1 MTQIKY
7 LVQSL
12 AHSRCSINMS
22 ANDDQVRD

>member
-12 AHSRCSINMS
+12 AHGRCSINVS